1 MELIPQNQRIL
12 IVDDTIKNLQVL
24 GTILEKKGYQINV
37 AQNGTQA
44 LEITQKVQP
53 DLVLLDVMMPDLN
66 GFEVCQQLKA
76 DESVAHIP
84 IVFLT
89 ARTETEDLVKGFNMG
104 AVDYVTKPFNAT
116 ELLVRVRTHLSI
128 HMLQSA
134 LRKSLEDNA
143 RLRREQEAFLRHELK
158 NRITPIMG
166 YSDALQ
172 HTQLDDMQK
181 RWVTTICNSTQ
192 DMSDLIDVLKDLQDI
207 EVGSVTLSKVALPL
221 DDLIQ
226 NAVADVVASFD
237 QTHIVFT
244 PPEESVVVPVDGN
257 LVRGVFHNL
266 IKNAVEHVANCE
278 DEADRMVRVVLAHTP
293 LAVTVTIHNG
303 GEPIPED
310 LLAVFFEKF
319 NTQGKQGGTGL
330 GTTYAFWVI
339 RAHAGD
345 INVTSTKAEGTTV
358 TVVLPK

>member
-24 GTILEKKGYQINV
+24 GTILEKEGYQINV
-37 AQNGTQA
+37 AQNGRQA
-44 LEITQKVQP
+44 LEITKKVHP
-53 DLVLLDVMMPDLN
+53 DLILLDVMMPDLD
-66 GFEVCQQLKA
+66 GFEVCQQLKV

-84 IVFLT
+84 IIFLT
-89 ARTETEDLVKGFNMG
+89 ARTDTEDLVKGFDMG

-143 RLRREQEAFLRHELK
+143 RMRREHEAFLRHELK

-172 HTQLDDMQK
+172 HTQLDEMQK

-192 DMSDLIDVLKDLQDI
+192 DMSELIDVLKDLQDI
-207 EVGSVTLSKVALPL
+207 EAGSITLYKVALPL
-221 DDLIQ
+221 NDLIQ
-226 NAVADVVASFD
+226 NVVADVVASFD

-244 PPEESVVVPVDGN
+244 PPEESVVVQVDGN
-257 LVRGVFHNL
+257 LLRGVFHNL
-266 IKNAVEHVANCE
+266 IKNAVEHVAKCE
-278 DEADRMVRVVLAHTP
+278 DEADHVVRVVLAHTP

-303 GEPIPED
+303 GAPIPED

-319 NTQGKQGGTGL
+319 NTHGKQGGTGL
-330 GTTYAFWVI
+330 GTTYAFWVV
-339 RAHAGD
+339 RAHDGD
-345 INVTSTKAEGTTV
+345 IKVTSTQAEGTTV
-358 TVVLPK
+358 TVVLPR